1 MSVSVALALPS
12 ASSGIK
18 PRVRLACLAGD
29 SPLHCHVSES
39 VVSVGTNTVSTGTA
53 GRYFATKRAVLPPW
67 VSTTMS
73 AARTFCAVRTADDA
87 SDSSGAMGMGT
98 CARILLKSW

>member
-1 MSVSVALALPS
+1 MS
-12 ASSGIK
+12 
-18 PRVRLACLAGD
+18 PRVRFACRAGF
-29 SPLHCHVSES
+29 SPEQVHVSES

-53 GRYFATKRAVLPPW
+53 GRYFATKRAVEPPC

-87 SDSSGAMGMGT
+87 SDSSGAMGVGT
-98 CARILLKSW
+98 DAKMLLNRL